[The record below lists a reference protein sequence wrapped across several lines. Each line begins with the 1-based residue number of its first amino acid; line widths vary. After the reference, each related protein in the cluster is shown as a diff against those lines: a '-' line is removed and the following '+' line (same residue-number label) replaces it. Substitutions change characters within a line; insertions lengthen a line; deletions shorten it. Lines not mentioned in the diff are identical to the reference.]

1 MITDPIYKKL
11 IARLYYVNVVKRDD
25 EKMVKRKER
34 ALQYYYKN
42 RTIKEKTIKVK
53 RMENVVQISHSVVM
67 VLFD

>member
-11 IARLYYVNVVKRDD
+11 IARLYYENVVKTDD
-25 EKMVKRKER
+25 EKMKKRKER

-42 RTIKEKTIKVK
+42 RVVKEIKVK
-53 RMENVVQISHSVVM
+53 RKENVVQISHSVVM